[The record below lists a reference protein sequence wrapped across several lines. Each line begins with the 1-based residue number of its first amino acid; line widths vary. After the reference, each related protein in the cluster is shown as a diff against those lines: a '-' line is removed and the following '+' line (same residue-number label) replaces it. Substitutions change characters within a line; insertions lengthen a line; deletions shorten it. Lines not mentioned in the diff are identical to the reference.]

1 MDSNYPQNSI
11 LTKDSTTDY
20 HFQAPHRTLQTTNP
34 SRSIFCIKLKPPILT
49 SAPAKMTPKFQNTY
63 CKCVFFLVI
72 FFQLK
77 CGFEMMKVEKNL
89 GTSDEFLL
97 LTGFMEET
105 KNSVFRL
112 LSIGNLS
119 QKKKSIKQKQTEF
132 HL

>member
-1 MDSNYPQNSI
+1 
-11 LTKDSTTDY
+11 
-20 HFQAPHRTLQTTNP
+20 
-34 SRSIFCIKLKPPILT
+34 
-49 SAPAKMTPKFQNTY
+49 
-63 CKCVFFLVI
+63 
-72 FFQLK
+72 
-77 CGFEMMKVEKNL
+77 MMKVEKNL
-89 GTSDEFLL
+89 GTSDKFLL

>member
-1 MDSNYPQNSI
+1 
-11 LTKDSTTDY
+11 
-20 HFQAPHRTLQTTNP
+20 
-34 SRSIFCIKLKPPILT
+34 
-49 SAPAKMTPKFQNTY
+49 
-63 CKCVFFLVI
+63 
-72 FFQLK
+72 
-77 CGFEMMKVEKNL
+77 MMKVEENL